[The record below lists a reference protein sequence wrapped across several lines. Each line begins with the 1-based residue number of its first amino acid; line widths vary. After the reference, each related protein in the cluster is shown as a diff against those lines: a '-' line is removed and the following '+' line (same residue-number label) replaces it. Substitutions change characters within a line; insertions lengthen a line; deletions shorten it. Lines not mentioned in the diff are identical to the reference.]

1 MLTTIEMKKGLLIIM
16 AVLLLV
22 CLAPMPYGYYQLV
35 RFIAMVSFAYL
46 AYDYYKLNKVGV
58 SYAFV
63 ALALLF
69 QPFLKIALGRVMW
82 NIVDV
87 IVATFLIL
95 LFFAKK
101 KG

>member
-1 MLTTIEMKKGLLIIM
+1 MKKGLLIIM

>member
-1 MLTTIEMKKGLLIIM
+1 M
-16 AVLLLV
+16 AVLLLM
-22 CLAPMPYGYYQLV
+22 CLAPMPYGFYQLV
-35 RFIAMVSFAYL
+35 RFVTMVAFAYL

-69 QPFLKIALGRVMW
+69 QPLLKIALGRVMW

-87 IVATFLIL
+87 LVAVFLIV
-95 LFFAKK
+95 LFISERKTEK
-101 KG
+101 Q